1 VTADV
6 LFAPNGRTVVA
17 GRIKSGREVLRLC
30 RASDGH
36 VLNTESQKIP
46 AGRLVGFVHG
56 GRELLVTSG
65 PSRSLL
71 LDAHTLRRV
80 GPPLHEGGAATVS
93 RNGHLAAFGGS
104 DGRTTLV
111 DLRTRRQEGTMQ
123 GGAAIESLAFS
134 PDGKLLASTAADG
147 SVAVWD
153 VPTASLRETFAG
165 HTAAAID
172 PVFSPDGETLYAGS
186 ADGTVLAWDVGGV
199 RSLGTPFRFVPARA
213 PGQGKQPLIPAAT
226 AVAVSP
232 HGSFF
237 ATSPAPGRVTIR
249 RSRDQVVV
257 GRLRG
262 RVGSVSSL
270 AFSHDGRFL
279 AAVGT
284 APGIVV
290 WNVRQRRV
298 VRVLPPPLQMSP
310 ASLMSASAV
319 AFAPNDR
326 LVASAANDGL
336 QAFAVRTGRFVGPAT
351 SIDGTATSAVAISD
365 LAFSADSRLLVGAGP
380 YNGELVVWDP
390 RRHLPTISEGWR
402 GSIAAPFDSLAFAP
416 RGTTVAAGQ
425 DSGTVDFFD
434 AATGHQL
441 PQQLVGQN
449 GAVLS
454 LSFDPTGQRLMTT
467 SADGRI
473 RLWNLA
479 TEKVIGVPLPGSDRG
494 GKGAF
499 FPDGK
504 RLIAVFPSGTG
515 IIWNVDQASWN
526 ARACEVA
533 GHNLSRAEWRSFLPG
548 VPYREVCPRRLG
560 VGQHREPRGSG

>member
-1 VTADV
+1 
-6 LFAPNGRTVVA
+6 
-17 GRIKSGREVLRLC
+17 
-30 RASDGH
+30 
-36 VLNTESQKIP
+36 
-46 AGRLVGFVHG
+46 
-56 GRELLVTSG
+56 
-65 PSRSLL
+65 
-71 LDAHTLRRV
+71 
-80 GPPLHEGGAATVS
+80 
-93 RNGHLAAFGGS
+93 
-104 DGRTTLV
+104 
-111 DLRTRRQEGTMQ
+111 
-123 GGAAIESLAFS
+123 
-134 PDGKLLASTAADG
+134 
-147 SVAVWD
+147 
-153 VPTASLRETFAG
+153 
-165 HTAAAID
+165 
-172 PVFSPDGETLYAGS
+172 
-186 ADGTVLAWDVGGV
+186 
-199 RSLGTPFRFVPARA
+199 
-213 PGQGKQPLIPAAT
+213 
-226 AVAVSP
+226 
-232 HGSFF
+232 
-237 ATSPAPGRVTIR
+237 
-249 RSRDQVVV
+249 
-257 GRLRG
+257 
-262 RVGSVSSL
+262 
-270 AFSHDGRFL
+270 
-279 AAVGT
+279 
-284 APGIVV
+284 
-290 WNVRQRRV
+290 
-298 VRVLPPPLQMSP
+298 MSP

-560 VGQHREPRGSG
+560 VGRHRVPRGSG